1 MFNKIISIINGTY
14 GLIKIN
20 KHTEIFYD
28 PNNTSCFIAKTWRN
42 FMHKDIIIVDDIF
55 MSLESDIQEAIV
67 YHELGHINTK
77 NNRGNIRYNITNEIL
92 ADIYVLNN
100 VGKKRTLK
108 MLNEVKS
115 ILTYNNKKTKEIDIR
130 IEFIKKYFIKK

>member
-1 MFNKIISIINGTY
+1 MFNKIISVISGTY

-28 PNNTSCFIAKTWRN
+28 PNNTSCFIAKTWKNIMR
-42 FMHKDIIIVDDIF
+42 KDIIIVDDIF

-77 NNRGNIRYNITNEIL
+77 NIYCDITDEIL
-92 ADIYVLNN
+92 ADIYTLDNI
-100 VGKKRTLK
+100 GKKRTMQ
-108 MLNEVKS
+108 MLNEVRN
-115 ILTYNNKKTKEIDIR
+115 ILIHNNKGTKEIDIR
-130 IEFIKKYFIKK
+130 IDFINKKYRGV